1 EKSERARSRTP
12 GGREY
17 TPSDP
22 YNGGAVGYPYQHKL
36 GSAGDEAR
44 EYAEKSRSFVHAN
57 HGEGYGP
64 AYYQVQDHS
73 PRHRSRSESSQRGYE
88 LGGMDFA
95 GRGAGMYYE
104 NPEAHTY
111 VDLNR
116 KHRETS
122 QPPIA
127 GSDFGT
133 GAIGYGAYHGHGPD
147 PPRLRSKYTADPRAP
162 VNLYVAPNVDSVDGN
177 LLVGDTLSNQKV
189 QPRVLSHPDG
199 SFGTSFAPPQGHRP
213 DHRTYRAPP
222 KPDEP
227 VTFCVSAPK
236 MNGGYS
242 SAPSHQTDVF
252 TQRQAF
258 NDKEVS
264 PHTLLTDEA
273 LRPRRREHTPDWV
286 NASLNKQQQ
295 WKHLSD
301 PRLDKNLE
309 VYYTEPNWKR
319 NVDQR
324 KNAWERRAFET
335 EQQLQRPKAPAS
347 GAPYW
352 ANRAEQTHNTWAR
365 AADDVNRGGQAYQQ
379 QGGVQHHDYSNSQS
393 TQNYST
399 QQSQPGFGQNYPAQT
414 TTHFS
419 QPLSVGFGGN
429 QMSNQMH
436 SPGGYSVHTQS
447 QSGDKNTGNYAT
459 SEHFERERNE
469 DNRHEKSSYTHSE
482 SKSTTVN
489 GQPVGALPSGGGQ
502 QTFHY
507 ANGGVQNSQSQSSH
521 QPSHVVPPSSFQN
534 FKSSS
539 YNTSSNTQNQTTR
552 TLSPRP
558 PLNTGPLT
566 NHHIANGV
574 ETDILN
580 TGFNENQ
587 IRYFEERH
595 AVPTPHHHHSPL
607 PQKTNT
613 SSSVALP
620 GGGHRYTNFSSEST
634 GVQGGPS
641 YSTNERY
648 SSETRDPNGR
658 SYQTSSFS
666 RSEQKSSSTIPQTW
680 QPRYCENRTAS
691 SYNDNFH
698 KESNKRSE
706 TTTTSTAPVTRN
718 TTYNYAQ
725 QPLSSQIS
733 PGQTRYEHYS
743 MKKSEE
749 KKSEETRPIPATP
762 PQPVQETRYEH
773 YSMKKHEE
781 KSEETRPI
789 PLPPPQPVQE
799 SRYEH
804 YSMKR
809 HEEKSEETRPI
820 PLPPPQP
827 VQESRYEHY
836 SMKRHEEKSEET
848 RPIPLPPP
856 QPVQESRY
864 EHYSMKRHEE
874 KSEETRPIPLPP
886 PQPVQDSRYE
896 HYSTKRHEE
905 KFEETRPIP
914 LPPPQPVQESRYE
927 HYSMKRHEE
936 QSEETRPI
944 PLPPPQPVQDS
955 RYEHYSTKRHEE
967 KFEETRP
974 IPLPPPQPV
983 QESRYEH
990 YSMKRHEEQS
1000 EETRPIP
1007 LPPPQPVQ
1015 ESRYE
1020 HYSMKRHEGKS
1031 EETRPIPLPP
1041 PQPVQESRY
1050 EHYSMKRHEEKSE
1063 ETRPIPLPP
1072 PQPVQESRYEH
1083 YSMKRHEEKSEETR
1097 PIPLPPPQPVQE
1109 SRYEHY
1115 SMKRHEA
1122 KSEETRPIPLPP
1134 PQPVQESRYE
1144 HYSMKRHEEK
1154 SEETRPI
1161 PLPPP
1166 QPVQDSRYEH
1176 YSTKRHEE
1184 KSEETRPIPLPPPQP
1199 VQESRYEHYSMKK
1212 TEEKKEETRP
1222 VVIPAPPPVQTESRY
1237 EKYSS
1242 NRHEETKTE
1251 SRPVSQQSNYTESRQ
1266 QDYHKSSNEKT
1277 TTSST
1282 SGAPRVITSV
1292 SSNLNNDAF
1301 DRKAEMSETLP
1312 RGSISNTHNN
1322 TQGGYRDHSG
1332 HDVSYKRE
1340 LATSSDPGRDVA
1352 LLKEEEKRVIEKPLE
1367 PGVISRHVTTK
1378 YYKKKTTTDTTT
1390 TTTPTN

>member
-1 EKSERARSRTP
+1 MGGVGGEAPIPLPNQEKHFDATKSKVLQEIQRGDSDHFGESFAEQIARAETPKIFNQQEPMWAEKAREKSERARSRTP

-64 AYYQVQDHS
+64 AYYQ
-73 PRHRSRSESSQRGYE
+73 SSQRGYE

-95 GRGAGMYYE
+95 GRGAGMYYD

-189 QPRVLSHPDG
+189 QPRVSSHSDG

-252 TQRQAF
+252 TQRQTF

-379 QGGVQHHDYSNSQS
+379 GGVQHHDYSNSQS

-399 QQSQPGFGQNYPAQT
+399 QQSQSGFGQNYPAQT

-482 SKSTTVN
+482 SKSTSVN
-489 GQPVGALPSGGGQ
+489 GQPVGALPTGGEQ

-507 ANGGVQNSQSQSSH
+507 ANGGVQNSQSSH

-641 YSTNERY
+641 YSTNEKY

-680 QPRYCENRTAS
+680 QPSENRTAS
-691 SYNDNFH
+691 SYNENFH

-749 KKSEETRPIPATP
+749 KKSEETRPIPVPP

-886 PQPVQDSRYE
+886 PQPVQ
-896 HYSTKRHEE
+896 
-905 KFEETRPIP
+905 
-914 LPPPQPVQESRYE
+914 ESRYE

-936 QSEETRPI
+936 
-944 PLPPPQPVQDS
+944 
-955 RYEHYSTKRHEE
+955 
-967 KFEETRP
+967 
-974 IPLPPPQPV
+974 
-983 QESRYEH
+983 
-990 YSMKRHEEQS
+990 
-1000 EETRPIP
+1000 
-1007 LPPPQPVQ
+1007 
-1015 ESRYE
+1015 
-1020 HYSMKRHEGKS
+1020 KS

-1115 SMKRHEA
+1115 SMKRHE
-1122 KSEETRPIPLPP
+1122 
-1134 PQPVQESRYE
+1134 
-1144 HYSMKRHEEK
+1144 EK
-1154 SEETRPI
+1154 SE
-1161 PLPPP
+1161 
-1166 QPVQDSRYEH
+1166 Q
-1176 YSTKRHEE
+1176 
-1184 KSEETRPIPLPPPQP
+1184 TRPIPLPPPQP

-1222 VVIPAPPPVQTESRY
+1222 IVIPAPPPVQTESRY

-1266 QDYHKSSNEKT
+1266 QDYQKSSNEKT

-1352 LLKEEEKRVIEKPLE
+1352 LLKEEEKRTRDDKVLQEE
-1367 PGVISRHVTTK
+1367 DYYRHDNN
-1378 YYKKKTTTDTTT
+1378 YYSY
-1390 TTTPTN
+1390 